1 MRPTTEMKKKFFQ
14 DNLQDVEHKLFGFA
28 MKLTK
33 NESAANDLFQE
44 TVYKAYAN
52 IDKFRKGSNFKAWIT
67 TIMYNTYVN
76 QYRKRKRRNQVE
88 APVEDFSYTL
98 ESKVYDQTA
107 DGKILEKDLQDIL
120 DSLDRTYKQPL
131 QMYVDGYKYKEISS
145 HLDIPM
151 GTVKSRIN
159 YARSILKERIKRLY
173 GSKFR

>member
-1 MRPTTEMKKKFFQ
+1 MEKKFFQ
-14 DNLQDVEHKLFGFA
+14 ESLGEVEQKLFGFA

-33 NESAANDLFQE
+33 NEQAANDLFQE

-52 IDKFRKGSNFKAWIT
+52 IDKFRTGSNFKAWIT

-76 QYRKRKRRNQVE
+76 QYRKRKRRKQVE
-88 APVEDFSYTL
+88 APVEDFSYAL

-107 DGKILEKDLQDIL
+107 DGKIIEDDLKEIL
-120 DSLDRTYKQPL
+120 NNLSGTYKRPL

-145 HLDIPM
+145 RLDIPM

-159 YARSILKERIKRLY
+159 YARTILKEKIRNLY
-173 GSKFR
+173 GSHFR